1 MVDEQL
7 AARDV
12 TDSRVLEAM
21 RAVPRHLFVPEAY
34 RSAAYADQPLPIGH
48 GQTISQPEMV
58 AVMIQALELRGDERL
73 LDIGAGSGYAAAV
86 LGRLAR
92 EVIAVEVVPELAR
105 AAEANLAKAE
115 ATNVSV
121 VRADG
126 SAGYPERAP
135 YDAIIVAAGAPR
147 IPEALRDQLAEGGR
161 LVVPVGD
168 RMGQRLVRVRRTG
181 GEFEEEPLMLCAFVP
196 LVGEGGWTGNG
207 S

>member
-34 RSAAYADQPLPIGH
+34 RSAAYADRPLPIGH

-181 GEFEEEPLMLCAFVP
+181 GELEEEPLMLCAFVP